1 MKHIESRYPLN
12 ENRTD
17 LDRAYLC
24 SLIEKS
30 CYPNFL
36 AHLVFSILPLPD
48 VAEVARISVDVLID
62 SAIGLDSLTPLESY
76 AVRSTLGFIGFEPL
90 GERNF
95 YDTELNNYHLDNV
108 DWADALEALVKTA
121 KSKPLTEHPAYRVIA
136 PFLSAPASD
145 VPCYVS
151 TAIIEWTDYVTANQ
165 KLRKNTRKKPL
176 RTERK
181 TA

>member
-1 MKHIESRYPLN
+1 MKAIESRYPINL
-12 ENRTD
+12 TGSD
-17 LDRAYLC
+17 LDRSFLY
-24 SLIEKS
+24 SLLAKAKH
-30 CYPNFL
+30 PNFL

-62 SAIGLDSLTPLESY
+62 SALGLDSLTSLESY
-76 AVRSTLGFIGFEPL
+76 AVRSALGFIGFEPL
-90 GERNF
+90 EERNF
-95 YDTELNNYHLDNV
+95 YNSELTNYHLDDV
-108 DWADALEALVKTA
+108 DWADALDALAKTA
-121 KSKPLTEHPAYRVIA
+121 KRKPLTEHPAYRVIA